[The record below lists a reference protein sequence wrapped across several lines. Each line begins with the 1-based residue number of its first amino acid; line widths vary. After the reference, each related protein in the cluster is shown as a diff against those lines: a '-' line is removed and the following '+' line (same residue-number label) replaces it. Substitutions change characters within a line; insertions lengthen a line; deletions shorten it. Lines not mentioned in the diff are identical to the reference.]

1 MDTQNSKAMYRDISA
16 YKAGN
21 TGTDYVHH
29 FDSGLPGPHLLISSL
44 IHGNEFCGMH
54 AVTHLLDS
62 GVRPARGKLTL
73 TFANVAAYESFDES
87 TPFASRQLV
96 HNLNRIWSDEYLQGE
111 SDSPEVRRLRELAPF
126 MDAADH
132 ILDIHSTSL
141 DVPPFWVYPDAQRN
155 TALAE
160 AIDVCGLHLIMPKGL
175 GSGTPLIQ
183 FRRFGDAATTAGAA
197 VVIECG
203 QHFKPSSAKVAIAAA
218 TRFLAHFGLIDEEEA
233 EKLAGVE
240 AQPSARRRFELVETH
255 VVQTPEFRFSRPV
268 VGFEVFS
275 KDELVA
281 TDGDKQIVAPF
292 DGCTVIMP
300 TREPIVGREAMYL
313 ARERA

>member
-44 IHGNEFCGMH
+44 VHGNEFCGMH
-54 AVTHLLDS
+54 AVTHLLDR

-73 TFANVAAYESFDES
+73 LFANVEAYESFDES
-87 TPFASRQLV
+87 KPFASRQLV

-111 SDSPEVRRLRELAPF
+111 SDSPEIRRMRELAPF
-126 MDAADH
+126 VDAADH
-132 ILDIHSTSL
+132 VLDIHSTSL

-155 TALAE
+155 STLAE

-183 FRRFGDAATTAGAA
+183 FGRFGEAASTAGAA

-203 QHFKPSSAKVAIAAA
+203 QHFKPSSAAVAIAAA
-218 TRFLAHFGLIDEEEA
+218 TKFLTHFGLIEA
-233 EKLAGVE
+233 SEAGDAE
-240 AQPSARRRFELVETH
+240 PQPSARRRFELVETH
-255 VVQTPEFRFSRPV
+255 VVQTPEFRFARPV
-268 VGFEVFS
+268 IGFEVFG

-313 ARERA
+313 ARERV